1 VNSAFLYPWSS
12 GRSSD
17 VDAKTV
23 DKLRRSLEEER
34 ERLVSEIEEMER
46 EGAEN
51 LSDATGENNYRDHMA
66 DQGTATFSRELD
78 MGLVGNSKHLLE
90 QVEKA
95 LVRLDE
101 GEYGTC
107 QRCGKDISVS
117 RLEAVPA
124 AELCIAC
131 KEWEEAS

>member
-1 VNSAFLYPWSS
+1 M
-12 GRSSD
+12 
-17 VDAKTV
+17 DARTLSR
-23 DKLRRSLEEER
+23 LRRSLEEEQG
-34 ERLVSEIEEMER
+34 RLVSEIEEMER

-66 DQGTATFSRELD
+66 DQGTATFTRELD
-78 MGLVGNSKHLLE
+78 MGLVGNSRHLLE

-95 LVRLDE
+95 LARMDE
-101 GEYGTC
+101 GEYGAC
-107 QRCGKDISVS
+107 QRCSKDISVS
-117 RLEAVPA
+117 RLEAVPS

>member
-1 VNSAFLYPWSS
+1 M
-12 GRSSD
+12 
-17 VDAKTV
+17 DAKTRSR
-23 DKLRRSLEEER
+23 LRRSLEDEQQ
-34 ERLVSEIEEMER
+34 RLVSEIEEMER

-51 LSDATGENNYRDHMA
+51 VSDATGENNYRDHMA

-95 LVRLDE
+95 LVRMDE

-107 QRCGKDISVS
+107 ERCGKDVSVS
-117 RLEAVPA
+117 RLEAVPS

>member
-1 VNSAFLYPWSS
+1 M
-12 GRSSD
+12 
-17 VDAKTV
+17 DAKTLST
-23 DKLRRSLEEER
+23 LRRLLEEER
-34 ERLVSEIEEMER
+34 VRLVREIEEMER

-66 DQGTATFSRELD
+66 DQGTATFTRELD

-95 LVRLDE
+95 LARMDE

-107 QRCGKDISVS
+107 QRCGKDVSVS
-117 RLEAVPA
+117 RLKAVPS
-124 AELCIAC
+124 AELCIVC